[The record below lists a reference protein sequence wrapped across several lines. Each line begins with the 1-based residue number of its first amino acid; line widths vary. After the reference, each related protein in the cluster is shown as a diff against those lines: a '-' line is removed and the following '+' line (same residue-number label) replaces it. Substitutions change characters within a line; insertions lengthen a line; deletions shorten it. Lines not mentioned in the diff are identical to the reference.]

1 MEQRFSRWDGRTD
14 LNDRSLIGSARA
26 RSGVTRCGDG
36 NNKQEHAARKK
47 FACSCNRSMCTAKG
61 STRSTSRV
69 WISFT
74 HTTESSSERS
84 SREIYPSI
92 YQSCM
97 SVRPNA
103 RARRHC
109 PSGRSGWS
117 ARNGRPPASMDQQ
130 LLAIIQRD
138 GNALASVSSRAASI
152 RHASLPAALVDPLVS
167 SAAPRP
173 GGEAGGQAVLA
184 CTQHV
189 SPARRFRTSTTIVFI
204 NPQFLCL
211 CGPGPGPS

>member
-1 MEQRFSRWDGRTD
+1 MPRGKSLHAVATDRCAPRREAQEAHLVCGFRSRIRPS
-14 LNDRSLIGSARA
+14 RRA
-26 RSGVTRCGDG
+26 RGH
-36 NNKQEHAARKK
+36 Q
-47 FACSCNRSMCTAKG
+47 
-61 STRSTSRV
+61 
-69 WISFT
+69 
-74 HTTESSSERS
+74 ERS
-84 SREIYPSI
+84 IYPSI

-97 SVRPNA
+97 RVRPNA

-173 GGEAGGQAVLA
+173 GGEAGGRAVLA

-211 CGPGPGPS
+211 CGPGPGPG